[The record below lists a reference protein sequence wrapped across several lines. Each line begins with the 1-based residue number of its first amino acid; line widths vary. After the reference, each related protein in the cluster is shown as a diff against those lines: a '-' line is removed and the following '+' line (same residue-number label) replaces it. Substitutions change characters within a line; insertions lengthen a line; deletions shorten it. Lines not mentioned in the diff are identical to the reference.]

1 MYKVIFYSSIT
12 KVSSAFDM
20 TTKIGEWN
28 DLFANWLFIK
38 RKVSVK
44 EGPEKSCHDTVEYLD
59 LRGGCVT

>member
-20 TTKIGEWN
+20 TAKIGQWN

-38 RKVSVK
+38 RIMSVK
-44 EGPEKSCHDTVEYLD
+44 EGPVKSCYNIVEYLD
-59 LRGGCVT
+59 LRGSCIT